1 MSPLMA
7 SRATTWLV
15 LISLCLLARLWGGE
29 KCQVMGEEC
38 GEGEAK
44 VEVDVL
50 ARWVGG

>member
-1 MSPLMA
+1 MA
-7 SRATTWLV
+7 GLDLPV
-15 LISLCLLARLWGGE
+15 LAGQALGGE